1 MSNRTAEQ
9 REYLRP
15 CRMEKERKHVH
26 YGEHDQNLYVIL
38 QEFQSGAS
46 LDQLVTLMVGD
57 YVVAQ
62 SQSLQ
67 NQLSLLGAN

>member
-1 MSNRTAEQ
+1 
-9 REYLRP
+9 
-15 CRMEKERKHVH
+15 MEKERKHVH